1 MLESNMNRVERLLH
15 YTATPPE
22 APLVLAKGQRW
33 DARHRQL
40 VGTGTSLAQCCVC
53 VMVCVC

>member
-22 APLVLAKGQRW
+22 APLILAKGQRW

-40 VGTGTSLAQCCVC
+40 VGTGTSLAQ
-53 VMVCVC
+53 

>member
-22 APLVLAKGQRW
+22 APLALPKGHIW
-33 DARHRQL
+33 DAKHRQI
-40 VGTGTSLAQCCVC
+40 VGSGTSLAFLCFICVT
-53 VMVCVC
+53 VG